1 MTHSEGRDS
10 RPTADTTLP
19 LFPLHT
25 VALPGVH
32 LPLHIFE
39 PRYRQLTID
48 LVTEVVPDRLF
59 GVVAIRNPAI
69 GEVDQLEHVHATGCA
84 VRLRE
89 ARRLPDGRF
98 DIVGT
103 GHRRFRLLDIDSGS
117 APYLRGDVE
126 WVDDEPLPEGSAEA
140 EEAVFRL
147 ADAGRA
153 AHRRYCSV
161 AWESDGWQSPPRD
174 LDPTLLAYRLASDCI
189 LPLADR
195 QELLEE
201 RHPLRRLRLTCRL
214 LAREAAFVS
223 ELGAVPPP
231 AHEVNEN
238 LLRPNL
244 N

>member
-10 RPTADTTLP
+10 RPTPPTLP

-59 GVVAIRNPAI
+59 GVVAISNPTI
-69 GEVDQLEHVHATGCA
+69 SEVEQVTHVHVTGCA

-103 GHRRFRLLDIDSGS
+103 GHARFRLLDIDAGA
-117 APYLRGDVE
+117 APYLRGTVE
-126 WVDDEPLPEGSAEA
+126 WVDDEPVPEGAEDAEA
-140 EEAVFRL
+140 RL
-147 ADAGRA
+147 ADAGRL

-161 AWESDGWQSPPRD
+161 AWESDGWQSPP
-174 LDPTLLAYRLASDCI
+174 LDTDPSVLAYRLASDCI

-195 QELLEE
+195 QALLEE
-201 RHPLRRLRLTCRL
+201 RHPLRRLRLVWRL

-223 ELGAVPPP
+223 ELSAVPPP
-231 AHEVNEN
+231 QHEVNAT

>member
-1 MTHSEGRDS
+1 MTHSEGHDS
-10 RPTADTTLP
+10 QPTARTTLP

-48 LVTEVVPDRLF
+48 LVTEVVPERLF
-59 GVVAIRNPAI
+59 GVAAIRNPTI
-69 GEVDQLEHVHATGCA
+69 DEVDELAHVHAVGCA

-98 DIVGT
+98 DIVTT
-103 GHRRFRLLDIDSGS
+103 GHRRFRLLELDTES
-117 APYLRGDVE
+117 APYLRATVT
-126 WVDDEPLPEGSAEA
+126 WLDDEPLPVGS
-140 EEAVFRL
+140 EETVARL
-147 ADAGRA
+147 ADVGRA

-161 AWESDGWQSPPRD
+161 AWQSGGWQSPPQD
-174 LDPTLLAYRLASDCI
+174 TEPALLAYLLASDCL

-201 RHPLRRLRLTCRL
+201 RNPLRRLRLAHRL
-214 LAREAAFVS
+214 LTREATFVS
-223 ELGAVPPP
+223 ELRAVPPP
-231 AHEVNEN
+231 QHEIPET

>member
-1 MTHSEGRDS
+1 MTHSEGHDS
-10 RPTADTTLP
+10 RPTPPTLP

-59 GVVAIRNPAI
+59 GVVAISNPTI
-69 GEVDQLEHVHATGCA
+69 SEVDALTDVHATGCA

-103 GHRRFRLLDIDSGS
+103 GHRRFRLLDLDVDG
-117 APYLRGDVE
+117 APYLRGSVE
-126 WVDDEPLPEGSAEA
+126 WVDDEPLPEGAEDVA
-140 EEAVFRL
+140 ERL
-147 ADAGRA
+147 ADTSRV

-161 AWESDGWQSPPRD
+161 AWESEGWRTPPQD
-174 LDPTLLAYRLASDCI
+174 IEHSLLAYRLASDCI

-195 QELLEE
+195 QALLEE
-201 RHPLRRLRLTCRL
+201 RHPLRRLRMICQL

-223 ELGAVPPP
+223 ELSAVPPP
-231 AHEVNEN
+231 QHEVNGT

>member
-10 RPTADTTLP
+10 QPTTWTTLP

-48 LVTEVVPDRLF
+48 LVTEVVPERLF
-59 GVVAIRNPAI
+59 GVVAIRNPTI
-69 GEVDQLEHVHATGCA
+69 TEVEEPAHVHATGCA

-98 DIVGT
+98 DIVAT
-103 GHRRFRLLDIDSGS
+103 GHRRFRLLSIDTGA
-117 APYLRGDVE
+117 APYLHSTVE
-126 WVDDEPLPEGSAEA
+126 WVDDEPLPDGSEDA
-140 EEAVFRL
+140 EEATARL

-161 AWESDGWQSPPRD
+161 AWESDGWQPPPRD
-174 LDPTLLAYRLASDCI
+174 TEPALLAYRLASDCI
-189 LPLADR
+189 LPLPDR

-214 LAREAAFVS
+214 LAREAAFIS
-223 ELGAVPPP
+223 ELSAVPPP
-231 AHEVNEN
+231 QHEVNGT
-238 LLRPNL
+238 LLRPSL